1 MPTGEIDQTQP
12 CHCGEHAPMRQAHP
26 EHTIAEH
33 TLYEEGGLSGWQ
45 AARRELL
52 DALPDQSDRIT
63 AVLG

>member
-12 CHCGEHAPMRQAHP
+12 CHCGPEAPMRQAHP

-33 TLYEEGGLSGWQ
+33 ALFEEGGLSGWK
-45 AARRELL
+45 AARQELL
-52 DALPDQSDRIT
+52 DAYPLDESRIT